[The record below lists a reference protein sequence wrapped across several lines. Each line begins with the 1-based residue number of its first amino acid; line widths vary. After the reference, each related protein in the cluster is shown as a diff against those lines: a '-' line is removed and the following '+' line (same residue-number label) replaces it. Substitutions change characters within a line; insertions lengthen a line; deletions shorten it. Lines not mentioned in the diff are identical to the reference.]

1 MENWTMIIDT
11 LRGPSPFFPSTIVP
25 LDYKIP
31 MVAVK
36 DIGTNLAMGLT
47 SGYTPPAKPY
57 VFELHGPQDYCP
69 LNVQEAFSKAL
80 GKDVEAKPVEKNELP
95 GFFGAFCPPKV
106 AALWVE
112 MTESFL
118 PGGVAAVDSPL
129 REKVDIVKGQTTLD
143 EAIKEAIDLKF

>member
-1 MENWTMIIDT
+1 MMVDT
-11 LRGPSPFFPSTIVP
+11 LRGPSPSFPSTIVP
-25 LDYKIP
+25 LDYMIP
-31 MVAVK
+31 MVAAK

-69 LNVQEAFSKAL
+69 LDVQKAFSKVL
-80 GKDVEAKPVEKNELP
+80 GKDVKANPVEKKDLID
-95 GFFGAFCPPKV
+95 FFGAFCPPKV

-118 PGGVAAVDSPL
+118 PGGIAAVDSPL
-129 REKVDIVKGQTTLD
+129 REKADIVRGKTTLD
-143 EAIKEAIDLKF
+143 EAIKDAIDQKF